1 MDQAQAL
8 FFLQWIGAHRTQIGA
23 HRTQL
28 TEFFD
33 LYFGDAAVI
42 CNNIGRNYLKSA
54 YRFVINTFNRGYCW
68 HGSFSVRNFLVA
80 GELFMMGIPTLHKTL
95 GFHDL
100 LIDLRALSNALLPY
114 YCEGNQPGNVPA
126 LFTDHLHYITTNV
139 PLGIGPSIVFQSR
152 FIRLIYHHF
161 SFSLPDH
168 MYSLFSALATAKNHL
183 GQDDVRAFNILL
195 RQAWNDL
202 LMDQIAV
209 VGQNWPDQAEQNP
222 IFYEIMWWQSRQAGV
237 VPPRRGYTG
246 TPESLYNFRRNNRV
260 HAPEKKGPRGALLGD
275 IQQVP
280 PHGAG
285 RWRWMIITPE
295 GEWGWAW
302 HPAQGQWFWPTV
314 LGDTQ
319 WRMTKWPNAAP
330 VLPLLP
336 LSAQDQKM
344 DNPENVGHMVGKEF
358 GMFFAHATAFV
369 LLFLQC
375 GTPEYIDQPHQRYE
389 EAMDS

>member
-33 LYFGDAAVI
+33 LYFGDVAVI
-42 CNNIGRNYLKSA
+42 CSNIGRNYLKSA
-54 YRFVINTFNRGYCW
+54 YRFVIDTFNRGYCW

-80 GELFMMGIPTLHKTL
+80 GELFMMGIPALHKTL

-100 LIDLRALSNALLPY
+100 LIDLRALSIALLPY
-114 YCEGNQPGNVPA
+114 YCEGNQPRNVPA

-139 PLGIGPSIVFQSR
+139 PLGIGPSIVFHSR

-168 MYSLFSALATAKNHL
+168 TYSLFSELATAKNQL
-183 GQDDVRAFNILL
+183 GQDDVRAFNTLL

-222 IFYEIMWWQSRQAGV
+222 IFYEIMWW
-237 VPPRRGYTG
+237 
-246 TPESLYNFRRNNRV
+246 
-260 HAPEKKGPRGALLGD
+260 
-275 IQQVP
+275 
-280 PHGAG
+280 
-285 RWRWMIITPE
+285 
-295 GEWGWAW
+295 
-302 HPAQGQWFWPTV
+302 
-314 LGDTQ
+314 
-319 WRMTKWPNAAP
+319 
-330 VLPLLP
+330 
-336 LSAQDQKM
+336 
-344 DNPENVGHMVGKEF
+344 
-358 GMFFAHATAFV
+358 
-369 LLFLQC
+369 
-375 GTPEYIDQPHQRYE
+375 
-389 EAMDS
+389 